1 MYCSKLSEG
10 YYYWPSLKPAMV
22 MATLATMSTKA
33 LYLKLLVIIHV
44 TKIIVYIKK
53 PTGGPCQPTV
63 ASLVYMPKLVS
74 SFRSS
79 RTSCLI
85 APPTPPKKTTV
96 HDYVRT

>member
-44 TKIIVYIKK
+44 TKIVVYIKE

-74 SFRSS
+74 SFHSS

-85 APPTPPKKTTV
+85 APPYCDSKSFIKS
-96 HDYVRT
+96 REI